1 MCTQARHSADRFAGV
16 QLCQRP
22 LNGVLSKPNYNNDY
36 IAPKFRDHLMPARHA
51 PPLAFPH
58 DVDVESASAQ
68 RPSSLEAAASLSATM
83 ACRIVAVCLKQ
94 LC

>member
-1 MCTQARHSADRFAGV
+1 MCCHSTDRFAGV

-51 PPLAFPH
+51 DPLAISH
-58 DVDVESASAQ
+58 DLDVSLLWQ
-68 RPSSLEAAASLSATM
+68 RPNAQTFKEQQLLAS
-83 ACRIVAVCLKQ
+83 
-94 LC
+94 